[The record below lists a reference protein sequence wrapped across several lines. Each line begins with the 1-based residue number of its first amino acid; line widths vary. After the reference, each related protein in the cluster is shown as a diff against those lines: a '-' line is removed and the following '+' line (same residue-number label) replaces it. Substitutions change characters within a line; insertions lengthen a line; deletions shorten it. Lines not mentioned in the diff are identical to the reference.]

1 MTLKKDKNKT
11 LLTKCVFF
19 LIKNL
24 FSLMLQKVWLY
35 FAWLCKLLQ
44 LSPNR
49 VNGNHQL
56 DTCPRGP
63 DDDRQPCY
71 QELQS
76 D

>member
-1 MTLKKDKNKT
+1 
-11 LLTKCVFF
+11 
-19 LIKNL
+19 
-24 FSLMLQKVWLY
+24 MLQKVWLY